1 MIGSL
6 IIDIGTVTDMEKN
19 EEIVATAI
27 NKYAKEEIVRLIE
40 LISQRN

>member
-19 EEIVATAI
+19 EEIIVLTI
-27 NKYAKEEIVRLIE
+27 NGYVKEEIIRLIE